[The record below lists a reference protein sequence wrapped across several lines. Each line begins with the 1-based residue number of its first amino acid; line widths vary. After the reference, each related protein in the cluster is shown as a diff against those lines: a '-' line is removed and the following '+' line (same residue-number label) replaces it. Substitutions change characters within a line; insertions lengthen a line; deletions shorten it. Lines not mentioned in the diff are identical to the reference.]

1 VVFAGTVEVGAALA
15 FLVISPIFY
24 AVEGC
29 DPRSAATRA
38 AILSAERHGPRT
50 GFKESPMP
58 EPKQPPATPP
68 SDVAARLREVAR
80 LVREADHL
88 DPEAQQTLAD
98 LAEQMADNLSQ
109 PHVPTAE
116 EVELGKLA
124 GELIEVL
131 HREEKPPAAGRHR
144 LQKAIVA
151 AEARA
156 PLAAETARELL
167 DALANLGI

>member
-1 VVFAGTVEVGAALA
+1 
-15 FLVISPIFY
+15 
-24 AVEGC
+24 
-29 DPRSAATRA
+29 
-38 AILSAERHGPRT
+38 
-50 GFKESPMP
+50 MP
-58 EPKQPPATPP
+58 EPQQPP

-80 LVREADHL
+80 LVREAEHL

-98 LAEQMADNLSQ
+98 LAEQMADHLSR

-116 EVELGKLA
+116 DVELGKLA
-124 GELIEVL
+124 GELIEAL
-131 HREEKPPAAGRHR
+131 HREEAQTPVAATRHR
-144 LQKAIVA
+144 LRDAIVA